1 MLLQDESDA
10 ALIWFLENIHE
21 PYPSDATLT
30 SLSSLTSRSTSSI
43 AKYFVDLRKQVGWTT
58 LIRTYFNGSRP
69 TAVQA
74 ARHAYLQVDP
84 AHPLPANLRS
94 AFDSIK
100 AKANA
105 LVSGKPNPSSK
116 AALVAGKDTNTVPA
130 TAHVPD
136 ANNEDEDEDT
146 TPPVPIAGRKRR
158 VDEATEAE
166 NASPSVPVD
175 GRVAKRLRY
184 VLNLL
189 SARSNYRLS
198 FPGLTLPS
206 RRL

>member
-1 MLLQDESDA
+1 MA
-10 ALIWFLENIHE
+10 
-21 PYPSDATLT
+21 
-30 SLSSLTSRSTSSI
+30 SLSSATARPVPAIS
-43 AKYFVDLRKQVGWTT
+43 KQFVDLRKQAGWTT
-58 LIRTYFNGSRP
+58 LIRTYFDGSRP

-100 AKANA
+100 AKADA

-116 AALVAGKDTNTVPA
+116 TALVAGQDANTVPA
-130 TAHVPD
+130 KTHVPNAD
-136 ANNEDEDEDT
+136 NEDEDEDT
-146 TPPVPIAGRKRR
+146 TPPAPIAGRKRR

-206 RRL
+206 RRY